1 MLFLLQSSVVRYQF
15 RFWKTEYELQ
25 VPVRTEAIHVILLEM
40 SSNHIVT
47 HYRTKI
53 KRTHT
58 LFHFLMRISW
68 ILFKTADEMEDI
80 FVSSITSKPSFK
92 LNFRAVTQPICN
104 ISTNFAFQ
112 FNKANTMLVAIFLEV
127 FRRQR
132 RKASN
137 PFDSPPMG
145 FKRQALLQPKF
156 LTNDGVNLVTLYA
169 ILMFKSATNE
179 QKTSWSYLANAN
191 NSSTVR

>member
-68 ILFKTADEMEDI
+68 IFFKTADEMEDI

-127 FRRQR
+127 FRHQR

-137 PFDSPPMG
+137 PFDPLPMG
-145 FKRQALLQPKF
+145 FERQALLQPK
-156 LTNDGVNLVTLYA
+156 
-169 ILMFKSATNE
+169 I
-179 QKTSWSYLANAN
+179 SYEWRRQSCYPLCNIN
-191 NSSTVR
+191 V